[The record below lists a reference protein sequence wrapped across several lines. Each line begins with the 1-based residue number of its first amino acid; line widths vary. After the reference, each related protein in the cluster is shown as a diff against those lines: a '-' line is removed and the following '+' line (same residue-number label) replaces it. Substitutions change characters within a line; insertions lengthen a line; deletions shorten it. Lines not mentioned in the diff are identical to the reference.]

1 MPPDGSWAHVAW
13 IALTACIGIAALA
26 AGTQKWLLRACS
38 QVERWAL
45 IACGLLLVYPAPA
58 ADAIG
63 LAGVGTILALQ
74 WLGRRRAA
82 A

>member
-1 MPPDGSWAHVAW
+1 
-13 IALTACIGIAALA
+13 LTACIGIGALA
-26 AGTQKWLLRACS
+26 AGAQKWLLRECG

-45 IACGLLLVYPAPA
+45 VACGLLLVYPAPA

-63 LAGVGTILALQ
+63 LAGVGTILVLQ
-74 WLGRRRAA
+74 WYGLRRAA